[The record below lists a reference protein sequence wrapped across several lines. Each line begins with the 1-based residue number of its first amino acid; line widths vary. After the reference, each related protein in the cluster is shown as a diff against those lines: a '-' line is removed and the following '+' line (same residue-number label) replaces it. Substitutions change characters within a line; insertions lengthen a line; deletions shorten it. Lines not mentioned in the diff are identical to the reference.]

1 MSDNNLHI
9 DKLFKDHLVGH
20 KAKAPEHAWERL
32 HGDLQKNKRTSP
44 VWMWRSIAASLLLL
58 LTFGAGYFLSEYRN
72 KADDQITHSTPV
84 EHKAPSDVSVTDSM
98 IREIPDEEII
108 RKPDPII
115 GKPETLIAD
124 VHRPEQESH
133 KTDKDTYQQQ
143 EKILPHTD
151 EIAEVFD
158 DSSAIEFPE
167 KQETETPIPT
177 EDIAVLQDATPAEI
191 EPAVTE
197 APVTDPEVL
206 KRLLSEDYD
215 LAFDTGLAGKTDISS
230 NWSIGARFSPV
241 YSYRNLGGSSMQTSG
256 SSIEKSYFDEVED
269 GILTLAGGISLDYRI
284 NDRWSIGSG
293 MYVSRI
299 GQVNN
304 QVLAM
309 ASPDNSGMF
318 KLTTS
323 TGSVSINPRKFQ
335 SVMVQQQVSVK
346 DTIAGGYMVNG
357 SFVQNLDYL
366 EVPLVLNYKVTDSRF
381 SINLMG
387 GVSPGILV
395 NNRSFFEKDGEKLQ
409 TGITEDLSP
418 MIYNSLVGVGLQY
431 AISDKVSVNLEPTF
445 KYSLSPINT
454 SDGLNF
460 HPYSMSWFTGVSYRF
475 Y

>member
-32 HGDLQKNKRTSP
+32 HGDLQKSRRTPP
-44 VWMWRSIAASLLLL
+44 VWMWRSIAASILLLVV
-58 LTFGAGYFLSEYRN
+58 FGAGFLLSEYRN
-72 KADDQITHSTPV
+72 QPDEQFTHAAPA
-84 EHKAPSDVSVTDSM
+84 EAPAPSDISTADNGIRAVTD
-98 IREIPDEEII
+98 EEVI
-108 RKPDPII
+108 RKPDPTT
-115 GKPETLIAD
+115 GEPHTAIAD
-124 VHRPEQESH
+124 ARTQTEAPRKIEKEANQQRDKEQLHADDVADAHDDESVTELPEVH
-133 KTDKDTYQQQ
+133 
-143 EKILPHTD
+143 
-151 EIAEVFD
+151 EIV
-158 DSSAIEFPE
+158 S
-167 KQETETPIPT
+167 PIPT
-177 EDIAVLQDATPAEI
+177 EDIAVVQETAPAET
-191 EPAVTE
+191 EPADTE
-197 APVTDPEVL
+197 APVTDPDVL
-206 KRLLSEDYD
+206 KRLLTEDYD
-215 LAFDTGLAGKTDISS
+215 LAFDAGLAEKSGLTS

-241 YSYRNLGGSSMQTSG
+241 YSYRNLGGSSMQTAG

-284 NDRWSIGSG
+284 NNRWSIGSG

-409 TGITEDLSP
+409 TGVTEDLSP

-460 HPYSMSWFTGVSYRF
+460 HPYSLSWFTGVSYRF